1 MAAILFSSLV
11 AFLII
16 GWLWFYIGRPILED
30 IGIIAVN
37 NIEEAAPNNM
47 SSVGAGASPSLPSSL
62 QTDSRQTADRPALA
76 MPSRDVMLNTCKM
89 LRKHGMSREEAR
101 SMLKSMGLPLDNN
114 LWADAAPADDEPIH
128 VTPIVG
134 RPTRAVFETDPDYPY
149 QAPA

>member
-1 MAAILFSSLV
+1 MAAILFSGLV

-30 IGIIAVN
+30 IGWITVN
-37 NIEEAAPNNM
+37 DIEDAAPDTM
-47 SSVGAGASPSLPSSL
+47 SSAGAGASPSLPPSL

-76 MPSRDVMLNTCKM
+76 MPSRDVMLNTCKT
-89 LRKHGMSREEAR
+89 LRKYGMPREEAR
-101 SMLKSMGLPLDNN
+101 VMLKSMGLPLDNN
-114 LWADAAPADDEPIH
+114 LWADAAPVDDEPIH

-134 RPTRAVFETDPDYPY
+134 RRTSAVFETDPDYPY